1 MKLQLA
7 LNETDLSK
15 AESQVRRVQD
25 DIDLISL
32 SPSMLKAHGEP
43 GIQYFR
49 SRFPDKEILAVLDD
63 RSDPENACL
72 KCLSVG
78 ASYIVLSIHAG
89 AEIIRT
95 CIEEITAH
103 DGKTILNVAGE
114 TADLEDY
121 RELEAY
127 GADYYLIEN
136 PVTYSSDNTTD
147 ALLNLDGTSIDD
159 QVLIVS
165 AAELPIVPILNNPE
179 MFEALLTS
187 FEDSTS
193 MS

>member
-72 KCLSVG
+72 KCLSAG
-78 ASYIVLSIHAG
+78 ASYIVL
-89 AEIIRT
+89 
-95 CIEEITAH
+95 
-103 DGKTILNVAGE
+103 
-114 TADLEDY
+114 
-121 RELEAY
+121 
-127 GADYYLIEN
+127 
-136 PVTYSSDNTTD
+136 
-147 ALLNLDGTSIDD
+147 
-159 QVLIVS
+159 
-165 AAELPIVPILNNPE
+165 
-179 MFEALLTS
+179 
-187 FEDSTS
+187 
-193 MS
+193 

>member
-72 KCLSVG
+72 KCLSAGQVILSCQFMLELK
-78 ASYIVLSIHAG
+78 SYA
-89 AEIIRT
+89 
-95 CIEEITAH
+95 
-103 DGKTILNVAGE
+103 
-114 TADLEDY
+114 
-121 RELEAY
+121 
-127 GADYYLIEN
+127 
-136 PVTYSSDNTTD
+136 P
-147 ALLNLDGTSIDD
+147 ALRKLQLMM
-159 QVLIVS
+159 
-165 AAELPIVPILNNPE
+165 AKPY
-179 MFEALLTS
+179 
-187 FEDSTS
+187 
-193 MS
+193 